1 MPGGK
6 VTTKLLNIGL
16 VACQRG
22 HRSADALLLLKKS
35 SNPELLE
42 TQLGRLHKQGLCL
55 DADGIDQLVHFPSF
69 SHMAMDQYLYS
80 IPIHTIFRG

>member
-1 MPGGK
+1 MRLPFITIYQFNLPLFFGGADLLQHDRDIPCHGLEK

-35 SNPELLE
+35 SNSELLKLNLAGFH
-42 TQLGRLHKQGLCL
+42 LG
-55 DADGIDQLVHFPSF
+55 LVF
-69 SHMAMDQYLYS
+69 
-80 IPIHTIFRG
+80 GC